1 MKRSTAT
8 ILLLS
13 VLALTLFSCS
23 KKEISETTTA
33 TPQLPAPPYIYSGT
47 AQAKA
52 VTLAW
57 TEGHMV
63 LKSTDATHV
72 TNDGAKLGRVLF
84 YDDLISGKSC
94 NGCHN
99 ATTKGQTGRDL
110 FVEHSNSD
118 SLGTA
123 IHPAIGMEDA
133 GTLTAKIASTPYYRH
148 LFQEAYGTPQITT
161 ERVSDALA
169 QYMTAMSSASATDP
183 RFADPFK

>member
-8 ILLLS
+8 TLLLS
-13 VLALTLFSCS
+13 AFALTLFSCT

-33 TPQLPAPPYIYSGT
+33 PVLPATPYVYAT
-47 AQAKA
+47 ATQTKA

-57 TEGHMV
+57 TEGHMA
-63 LKSTDATHV
+63 LKSADAKPV

-94 NGCHN
+94 SGCHN
-99 ATTKGQTGRDL
+99 ATAKAQTGREL
-110 FVEHSNSD
+110 LVEHNS
-118 SLGTA
+118 SGSSGTA

-133 GTLTAKIASTPYYRH
+133 GALTAKLSSTPYYRQ

-169 QYMTAMSSASATDP
+169 QYMTAMAGASATDP